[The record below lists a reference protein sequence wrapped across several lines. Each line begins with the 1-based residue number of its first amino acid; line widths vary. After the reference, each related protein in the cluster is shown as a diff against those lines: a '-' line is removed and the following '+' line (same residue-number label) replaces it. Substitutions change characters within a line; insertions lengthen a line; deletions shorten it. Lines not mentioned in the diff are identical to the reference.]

1 MKKRIILG
9 LDPGLATV
17 GFAMLDL
24 PPTPSLAGGGA
35 THRVLDFGVI
45 TTSPDLSFPE
55 RLLHI
60 KHDLQALIQKFQP
73 TEAVIE
79 ELFFST
85 NTKTAMSVAHAR
97 GVLLVTLAE
106 ENIPLRQL
114 TPNQIK
120 LAVTGDG
127 RADKR
132 QVQDMLMR
140 CFSLSELPKPDDAA
154 DALAIAYAGMLS

>member
-1 MKKRIILG
+1 MLSRTLLG

-17 GFAMLDL
+17 GFAVLEAEGEDI
-24 PPTPSLAGGGA
+24 
-35 THRVLDFGVI
+35 RVLDFGCI
-45 TTSPDLSFPE
+45 TTSPDLRFEE
-55 RLLHI
+55 RLLGI
-60 KHDLQALIQKFQP
+60 KQNLHDLIEKFHP
-73 TEAVIE
+73 TEALIE

-106 ENIPLRQL
+106 AQIPVRGL

-140 CFSLSELPKPDDAA
+140 CFALKELPRPDDAA
-154 DALAIAYAGMLS
+154 DALAIAYAGFVR